1 MGIHIHFSL
10 NRPSRGRAE
19 RPAPAAPKDIP
30 ALLAAM
36 TPLEKLRLCAGADF
50 WHSRAVERLGVPAFR
65 MADGPHGLRI
75 QEGDAGVHD
84 SLPATCFPAAVTA
97 AAAWDPALCAD
108 VGRAIGLEAAAAGV
122 KLVLGPGCNIKRDPR
137 CGRNFEYLSEDPC
150 LSGVLAAA
158 FVRGQQET
166 GVRSCLK
173 HFAANSQ
180 EYKRN
185 NGDSRV
191 DERALRE
198 IYLSA
203 FERAVKEARPGAV
216 MSAYNKLNGIHC
228 SDHRPLLTGILREEW
243 GFDGLVVTDW
253 GGLNDRVEALRAGCD
268 LSMPGGSSYME
279 GAVLEALA
287 GGALEEAD
295 LDRSAARVLRMA
307 LETAP
312 AAPEADLDAH
322 HRLACLAAERGAV
335 LLKNNGG
342 LLPAPPEGMVLIGYM
357 ARHPRYQG
365 AGSSHINPTRLT
377 TLTGA
382 LPAAPWVPCGDR
394 EGRVTA
400 EELDRAVQAAR
411 EARTAVVAAGLPE
424 SWESEGLD
432 RPHLSLPEGYNTLIE
447 AVAAANPR
455 TVVVLLA
462 GSPVETPWADRV
474 GAILYMGL
482 PGQAGGQA
490 AANLLTGR
498 AVPGG
503 RLAES
508 WPLSLADLPARETFG
523 TRNPEYRESVYVGY
537 RYYDKA
543 DLPVRFPFGHGLS
556 YTSFAYSDLVI
567 DGRSV
572 SALVTNTG
580 PAAGAEVVQLYVAP
594 PRTGP
599 HRPVRELQGFVR
611 LELAPGES
619 RRAAFTLDDRA
630 FRLWD
635 GGWRVPGGTYGIQLG
650 SSSRD
655 IRLEGTMAV
664 EGEDVP
670 APAWQAG
677 SWYEAPSGPPPRA
690 DWERAMGG
698 PVPQEPAPKKGQFTM
713 DSTCAEMMEDSLVM
727 RLQYHIS
734 RWVIGRVCGTRDPA
748 DPGYRMMMN
757 DAVNCPMRAVV
768 INTGGR
774 VGEGMARGLLE
785 MANGHFLRGLGTMAG
800 WRR

>member
-253 GGLNDRVEALRAGCD
+253 GGLNDRVAALRAGCD

-335 LLKNNGG
+335 LLKNDGG
-342 LLPAPPEGMVLIGYM
+342 LLPATPEGMVLIGYM

-382 LPAAPWVPCGDR
+382 LQAAPWVPCGDR
-394 EGRVTA
+394 
-400 EELDRAVQAAR
+400 
-411 EARTAVVAAGLPE
+411 
-424 SWESEGLD
+424 
-432 RPHLSLPEGYNTLIE
+432 
-447 AVAAANPR
+447 
-455 TVVVLLA
+455 
-462 GSPVETPWADRV
+462 
-474 GAILYMGL
+474 
-482 PGQAGGQA
+482 
-490 AANLLTGR
+490 
-498 AVPGG
+498 
-503 RLAES
+503 
-508 WPLSLADLPARETFG
+508 
-523 TRNPEYRESVYVGY
+523 
-537 RYYDKA
+537 
-543 DLPVRFPFGHGLS
+543 
-556 YTSFAYSDLVI
+556 
-567 DGRSV
+567 
-572 SALVTNTG
+572 
-580 PAAGAEVVQLYVAP
+580 
-594 PRTGP
+594 
-599 HRPVRELQGFVR
+599 
-611 LELAPGES
+611 
-619 RRAAFTLDDRA
+619 
-630 FRLWD
+630 
-635 GGWRVPGGTYGIQLG
+635 
-650 SSSRD
+650 
-655 IRLEGTMAV
+655 
-664 EGEDVP
+664 
-670 APAWQAG
+670 
-677 SWYEAPSGPPPRA
+677 
-690 DWERAMGG
+690 
-698 PVPQEPAPKKGQFTM
+698 
-713 DSTCAEMMEDSLVM
+713 
-727 RLQYHIS
+727 
-734 RWVIGRVCGTRDPA
+734 
-748 DPGYRMMMN
+748 
-757 DAVNCPMRAVV
+757 
-768 INTGGR
+768 
-774 VGEGMARGLLE
+774 
-785 MANGHFLRGLGTMAG
+785 
-800 WRR
+800 